1 MANRSAIAAKINAFL
16 VVNDFEL
23 EVKMPHEFVNVT
35 LPTVIKDV
43 LEDYPE
49 HPYRVVFSTHEFR
62 QKLVDRIL
70 SQTSN
75 LNEGEGQSA
84 PLYKQKSSYKSP
96 LAERLYLEVVVR
108 GSILHVL
115 RENADRLSDVS
126 KDGDYSLKPLFG

>member
-1 MANRSAIAAKINAFL
+1 
-16 VVNDFEL
+16 
-23 EVKMPHEFVNVT
+23 MPHEFVNVT

-49 HPYRVVFSTHEFR
+49 HPYQVVFSTHEFR

-75 LNEGEGQSA
+75 LNEGEGQPA
-84 PLYKQKSSYKSP
+84 PLYKPKSSYKSP